1 MRVGDGATLRKA
13 NQSGSLRLRCARTIA
28 EHRCPSS
35 ASRTVKSR
43 NRWRASRV
51 FLLHEGLGAKHGGRD
66 AGRNY
71 CRHVDMAIR
80 HRLAGVACASLPVLT
95 IRHVVCDGHLAK
107 GVVARLFPPPQ
118 QLISCF
124 HGTAGLGAWGI
135 NLPAVPLNGA
145 QCPLSNPLP
154 AAHFRYHIVSR
165 RASPERVIGVMA

>member
-95 IRHVVCDGHLAK
+95 VRHLVCDGCLAK
-107 GVVARLFPPPQ
+107 GVVARLFPPQQ
-118 QLISCF
+118 QLISCV
-124 HGTAGLGAWGI
+124 HGTAGSGARESI
-135 NLPAVPLNGA
+135 FSSTLEPRRM
-145 QCPLSNPLP
+145 PLSNPLP
-154 AAHFRYHIVSR
+154 AAISRCHIVSR